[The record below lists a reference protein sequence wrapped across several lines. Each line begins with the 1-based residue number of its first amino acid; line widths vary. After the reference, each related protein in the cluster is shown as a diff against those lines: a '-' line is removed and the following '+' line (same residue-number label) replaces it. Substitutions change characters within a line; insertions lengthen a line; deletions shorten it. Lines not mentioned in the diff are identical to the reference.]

1 MANYIFQVVLF
12 QLLFLVVYQLWLRKE
27 TFFNYNRWYLLG
39 VTALALVLPFIKIQ
53 IFNRVIPQQIMAQL
67 PAIFIGGNPINNT
80 NVFETSI
87 FIENTNTSFEIN
99 YFLFWVIGMC
109 MATLYFSF
117 KLYKLYQ
124 LQQKSTKLKQEGYV
138 LVQLQN
144 STDAFSF
151 FKHIF
156 LGNQLTQNQ
165 QNDILKHEKTHV
177 KQWHSA
183 DLLWFELLRI
193 VFWFNPLV
201 YIYQKQITEVH
212 EFIADKTVAKNKTQY
227 YKNLLSQT
235 FGVQQLS
242 IINQFY
248 SSSLIKK
255 RIIMLTKQQSK
266 SKKLVKYLSIIP
278 LVIGMLFYVSC
289 SVIKSNDKE
298 NEVITSE
305 DSFSSIEI
313 KVAADVPFS
322 VVDKVPVFPGCDET
336 TSAAILK
343 KCFSQKI
350 VQFVNENFNTKLAET
365 TNLTGRQKI
374 IVQFKIDKM
383 GVIIDVKSRAP
394 HALLK
399 AEAER
404 VIKALPKMKAGEYKG
419 ETVNVMY
426 SLPIIFEVQH
436 KNTVVEVETEV
447 VDYTNQ
453 TDVPFSVVDKV
464 PVFPGCDETTSAETL
479 KKCFSQKIAQFV
491 NENFNTKLAKTANL
505 TGRQKI
511 LVLFK
516 IDKTGTITDVKA
528 RAPHASL
535 KIEAERVINSLPLM
549 KAAEY
554 NGKAVNVM
562 YSLPIIFEVK

>member
-39 VTALALVLPFIKIQ
+39 VSALALVLPFIKIQ

-124 LQQKSTKLKQEGYV
+124 LQQNSTKLKQEGYV

-156 LGNQLTQNQ
+156 LGNQLNQNQ

-201 YIYQKQITEVH
+201 YVFQKQITEVH

-255 RIIMLTKQQSK
+255 RIIMLSKQQSK

-289 SVIKSNDKE
+289 SDNLEDTISVEKTSINYKISEDKVVIEVKIKEDLLKIDWENISSQLDMLSKKE
-298 NEVITSE
+298 NIKLIIKYFDTKKEKY
-305 DSFSSIEI
+305 DSFE
-313 KVAADVPFS
+313 
-322 VVDKVPVFPGCDET
+322 
-336 TSAAILK
+336 
-343 KCFSQKI
+343 
-350 VQFVNENFNTKLAET
+350 
-365 TNLTGRQKI
+365 
-374 IVQFKIDKM
+374 
-383 GVIIDVKSRAP
+383 
-394 HALLK
+394 
-399 AEAER
+399 
-404 VIKALPKMKAGEYKG
+404 
-419 ETVNVMY
+419 
-426 SLPIIFEVQH
+426 FEVNGDISE
-436 KNTVVEVETEV
+436 KEEMIANAKEMAVGICKGSTFKADSIKMNRKKPIVDVETEV

-479 KKCFSQKIAQFV
+479 KKCFQESLTEVISK
-491 NENFNTKLAKTANL
+491 NFNTQIAKTANL
-505 TGRQKI
+505 AGRQKI
-511 LVLFK
+511 LVQFK
-516 IDKTGTITDVKA
+516 IDKTGAITGVRA
-528 RAPHASL
+528 RAPHPAL
-535 KIEAERVINSLPLM
+535 KVEAERVIKKLPLM

-562 YSLPIIFEVK
+562 YSLPIIFKVK